1 MNALGMRFVRELGVA
16 AAAVLFSLIFGSV
29 LIAAQGQ
36 NPLEVYGVL
45 FEEALG
51 RSSGLAQ
58 VSFKATTLIFTGLA
72 AAFAFRAGLFNIGA
86 EGQLYLGAF
95 SGAIAGLMMP
105 PSTPGAL
112 AVPII
117 FISSAVGGAAA
128 AFVPAFLK
136 AKRGTHEVINTMM
149 MNFII
154 ISAVNYLL
162 SHVRENAEVVRTQ
175 PVPDS
180 WRLGLFVR
188 GFDGNY
194 SLVLACVVAVFAYYL
209 LTRTRTGYELRA
221 VGLNASAAEQ
231 GGVAVPK
238 MMMLALLTS
247 GAIAG
252 LGGVNYVV
260 GSPGYFEQHFA
271 PFQGFLGIAVALLA
285 RNHPLG
291 VIPAAFLFAVLA
303 EGSQAIQNFVP
314 KELGNILQS
323 IVVVF
328 VIICARGAD
337 HLLAAAERKKLA
349 KGAA

>member
-1 MNALGMRFVRELGVA
+1 MNPLVLRFLRELGVA
-16 AAAVLFSLIFGSV
+16 SAAVFFSLLFGSL

-36 NPLEVYGVL
+36 SPLEVYAVL

-72 AAFAFRAGLFNIGA
+72 SAFAFRAGLFNIGA

-95 SGAIAGLMMP
+95 SGALVGLILP
-105 PSTPGAL
+105 PSTPGVAAVILIFAASAAGGAL
-112 AVPII
+112 AA
-117 FISSAVGGAAA
+117 FI
-128 AFVPAFLK
+128 PAFLK

-162 SHVRENAEVVRTQ
+162 SHVRESAEVVRTQ
-175 PVPDS
+175 PVPES

-188 GFDGNY
+188 GFDGNDA
-194 SLVLACVVAVFAYYL
+194 LILAGVVAVAAFYL

-221 VGLNASAAEQ
+221 VGLNAPAAEQ
-231 GGVAVPK
+231 GGVAVPRL
-238 MMMLALLTS
+238 MMLALLIS

-252 LGGVNYVV
+252 LGGVNFVV

-291 VIPAAFLFAVLA
+291 VVPAAFLFAILA

-314 KELGNILQS
+314 KELGTILQS

-337 HLLAAAERKKLA
+337 YLLAAAERRKIA
-349 KGAA
+349 REGA